1 MLKDYI
7 SLSLFGLAAFIYQ
20 YRISRYTKIY
30 FLNRFGIKLTNSKLM
45 DIVFKFGVD
54 YRLILCLPIL
64 KDKYMETNEINK
76 SNLLLLLSLLLM
88 TISIILDVA
97 FK

>member
-7 SLSLFGLAAFIYQ
+7 SLSLFVIAAWIYY
-20 YRISRYTKIY
+20 YRIYSYTKIY

-45 DIVFKFGVD
+45 DIVFKFGID
-54 YRLILCLPIL
+54 YRLMLCLPIL
-64 KDKYMETNEINK
+64 KDKYMETHEINK
-76 SNLLLLLSLLLM
+76 SNLLLLLSLILM
-88 TISIILDVA
+88 SISIIFDVG